1 MTFLDQISMSKI
13 IRLKSLF
20 DKILHSLMF
29 SSRSKIIFSDQYN
42 YVLCIGS
49 RFIQWLYRFGA
60 ILQFTVNTERIF
72 TLQFYISPKIMHCL
86 LVTKKKR
93 CCKLGNFWIYF
104 KEQKEMWL
112 YTLYINV
119 FLCICM
125 PFQWPPFT
133 ERIQE
138 NGQTIDY
145 VGFCADLLKEL
156 KEELNFTYVRLT
168 T

>member
-72 TLQFYISPKIMHCL
+72 TLQFYISPKIMYCL

-93 CCKLGNFWIYF
+93 SCKLGNFWIYF

-119 FLCICM
+119 FYAYECHFSGLHLPREFRKM
-125 PFQWPPFT
+125 DKQ
-133 ERIQE
+133 
-138 NGQTIDY
+138 
-145 VGFCADLLKEL
+145 
-156 KEELNFTYVRLT
+156 LT
-168 T
+168 MWVSVLIY

>member
-1 MTFLDQISMSKI
+1 MQRRCSVTKNQVFFASLPTPFPLSNFVCFHRNICLQAEQTQRLLMTFLDQISMSKI

-72 TLQFYISPKIMHCL
+72 TLQFYISPKIMYCL
-86 LVTKKKR
+86 LVTKKKDAVNSETFGFILKNR
-93 CCKLGNFWIYF
+93 KKCG
-104 KEQKEMWL
+104 
-112 YTLYINV
+112 YIRS
-119 FLCICM
+119 I
-125 PFQWPPFT
+125 
-133 ERIQE
+133 
-138 NGQTIDY
+138 
-145 VGFCADLLKEL
+145 
-156 KEELNFTYVRLT
+156 
-168 T
+168 